1 MIDTDKY
8 EGHTPAPW
16 EVFDY
21 EGMSDEPSVKL
32 KPDEC
37 WGVKETSLRPVTLEW
52 VEDENGIDG
61 ERQDVRINDPPL
73 LHADAQLIA
82 DAPLLLAEVKRLR
95 EELFD
100 THAFYSIMEQKLAF
114 AVGIKQGLLTS
125 MSMDDLVDSM
135 NRDYH
140 DRLNKHMNGRLRK

>member
-1 MIDTDKY
+1 MNTEQFD
-8 EGHTPAPW
+8 GHTPGPW
-16 EVFDY
+16 TLST
-21 EGMSDEPSVKL
+21 EGSATGDPVRWITAGIDEPNVCT
-32 KPDEC
+32 D
-37 WGVKETSLRPVTLEW
+37 
-52 VEDENGIDG
+52 
-61 ERQDVRINDPPL
+61 L
-73 LHADAQLIA
+73 LGATDANARLIA
-82 DAPLLLAEVKRLR
+82 AAPELLAEVKRLR

-140 DRLNKHMNGRLRK
+140 DRLNEHMNGRLRK

>member
-1 MIDTDKY
+1 MINTSKY
-8 EGHTPAPW
+8 EGHTPGPW
-16 EVFDY
+16 ETNSEDSQGVWQDHDETLPY
-21 EGMSDEPSVKL
+21 HIAWVHSDRYWEDMS
-32 KPDEC
+32 
-37 WGVKETSLRPVTLEW
+37 ETEFMRMM
-52 VEDENGIDG
+52 
-61 ERQDVRINDPPL
+61 
-73 LHADAQLIA
+73 ADKDLIA

-125 MSMDDLVDSM
+125 ISMDDLVDSM

-140 DRLNKHMNGRLRK
+140 DRLNEHMNGRLRE